1 MKTTEKKL
9 LCNEEIASFCS
20 QAAMLFQAG
29 IPPVEGMA
37 ILQSD
42 AQSPEGKAI
51 FDEIL
56 TVCRQGESF
65 HKALKATGVFPDYCL
80 HMIALGEESGNLDV
94 CMSSLADYYEKED
107 TIANSI
113 RDAVTYPFI
122 MIAMMAAVIVVLV
135 SRVMPI
141 FEQVYVELGSEMT
154 GFAASLLHL
163 GNHLNRYSFIFV
175 SILCVIL
182 LLYLF
187 ATRTQT
193 GKRATA
199 RFLNW
204 FPLTRRFYES
214 VACERFASGMALTL
228 SSGMDT
234 YSSLDMVAALVGNEK
249 MKQKILSCK
258 ETISAGANFAEALT
272 GAGIF
277 NHLYS
282 QMVSVGF
289 RSGNVDVVL
298 KKIADRYEEN
308 TNRKLQSIIAVLEPT
323 LVILLS
329 VIVGLILLSVI
340 LPLMGI
346 MTSIGIGV
354 LLMNRFE
361 QKSISLGRRLIYL
374 LPILAFLVLFVL
386 FVRGIGS
393 VSESTL
399 SKQQESL
406 ETALERSISQCY
418 AVEGSYP
425 PSLEYL
431 KQHYGLLYDEDSF
444 FIDYEYYG
452 SNLLPEVTVLRRTVG
467 R

>member
-154 GFAASLLHL
+154 GFAASLLRL

-175 SILCVIL
+175 SILCMIL

-214 VACERFASGMALTL
+214 VACERFASGMA
-228 SSGMDT
+228 
-234 YSSLDMVAALVGNEK
+234 SLDMVAALVGNEK

-346 MTSIGIGV
+346 MTSIG
-354 LLMNRFE
+354 
-361 QKSISLGRRLIYL
+361 
-374 LPILAFLVLFVL
+374 
-386 FVRGIGS
+386 
-393 VSESTL
+393 
-399 SKQQESL
+399 
-406 ETALERSISQCY
+406 
-418 AVEGSYP
+418 
-425 PSLEYL
+425 
-431 KQHYGLLYDEDSF
+431 
-444 FIDYEYYG
+444 
-452 SNLLPEVTVLRRTVG
+452 
-467 R
+467 